1 MKNMVLDM
9 QARMK
14 IASEQMPT
22 HLPAKAKATQ
32 EVVRFG
38 LLGAIARV
46 SYC

>member
-1 MKNMVLDM
+1 MVLDM

-22 HLPAKAKATQ
+22 HLPAKAKGPQ

-38 LLGAIARV
+38 LLGAVFARV
-46 SYC
+46 TYC